1 MKEQEF
7 YKSIADIFNHHFSK
21 NINDDI
27 KEFATNYI
35 DEYYKENGST
45 DMIAIWSD
53 SLEGVIEEEF
63 DKLTD
68 KVRDI
73 WNEYIEGKDPKDI
86 PVRLDGDLCISFHKK
101 GRDIYSI
108 VISLDMIYLKTI
120 GDVQITIDGN
130 EDPRRITF
138 GKEYDESEFYIYV
151 DDHRMDAWSYAEETT
166 EDEENEIV
174 WGDDE

>member
-68 KVRDI
+68 KVRDV

-86 PVRLDGDLCISFHKK
+86 PVRLDGEP
-101 GRDIYSI
+101 SI
-108 VISLDMIYLKTI
+108 FLDQSVLFSLYLRAAVVVSHTQPPI
-120 GDVQITIDGN
+120 L
-130 EDPRRITF
+130 P
-138 GKEYDESEFYIYV
+138 
-151 DDHRMDAWSYAEETT
+151 
-166 EDEENEIV
+166 
-174 WGDDE
+174 